1 MVERRSGCLGE
12 CVREQEGQR
21 QRVLDGGARGS
32 RRRVRQRG
40 EREPSKDVVEA
51 TAPRDDTIVSV
62 GADCTTRFWLVKD
75 NSKRKQKDGMVPS
88 NR

>member
-1 MVERRSGCLGE
+1 M
-12 CVREQEGQR
+12 
-21 QRVLDGGARGS
+21 
-32 RRRVRQRG
+32 RQRG